1 MAEVPICNDLIE
13 CAKSVL
19 IACID
24 LLTSSIPQVFQA
36 SQLLEDQP
44 TLHSVRLPDL
54 PIATSHATA
63 LVIARNVYVC
73 GGACGDATL
82 ARVVQVYDLDKAT
95 WTKLPPAPQYNSQAA
110 AINNQLVLI
119 GGYEASSG
127 TITNM
132 VSTWTGQGWQQDI
145 PAMPTKRFRPGVTTC
160 NTYLMVAGGLAEDN
174 QTLLGSIDVM
184 DTTTRQWYTPAN
196 WQLPRP
202 LCTMQITVSATH
214 ICVASAGIAYHA
226 TTDTVTASKRVWRLP
241 VSTLSKVL
249 VGEDSGPHQWT
260 EVAPTPH
267 YRSALL
273 QDTAHPLAVGG
284 SRDDDSFKP
293 TTDIAVYDRHSNKWS
308 TVGQLLEPRIECTAV
323 SLSKRSFLVCGG
335 ARNPIDINALLS
347 SVEVSVQ

>member
-1 MAEVPICNDLIE
+1 M
-13 CAKSVL
+13 
-19 IACID
+19 
-24 LLTSSIPQVFQA
+24 
-36 SQLLEDQP
+36 
-44 TLHSVRLPDL
+44 RLPDL
-54 PIATSHATA
+54 PIATSFATA

-73 GGACGDATL
+73 GGVCGSVVP

-95 WTKLPPAPQYNSQAA
+95 WTKLPPAPQYNSEAA

-119 GGYEASSG
+119 GGREASSG

-145 PAMPTKRFRPGVTTC
+145 PAMPTKRFRPGVTTY
-160 NTYLMVAGGLAEDN
+160 NTYLMVAGGMAEDE
-174 QTLLGSIDVM
+174 QTLLDSIDVM

-196 WQLPRP
+196 LQLPWP
-202 LCTMQITVSATH
+202 MYAMQITVSATH
-214 ICVASAGIAYHA
+214 ICVASAGIAYDA
-226 TTDTVTASKRVWRLP
+226 TTNTGTPSKSVWELP

-260 EVAPTPH
+260 EIAPTPH

-284 SRDDDSFKP
+284 DDDSYQS

-308 TVGQLLEPRIECTAV
+308 TVGQLLEPRTLCTAV
-323 SLSKRSFLVCGG
+323 SVSRRSFLVCGG
-335 ARNPIDINALLS
+335 ASDPRDINTLLS
-347 SVEVSVQ
+347 SVEVVSVQ